1 MEYLVLFVVLVLFLM
16 IKSASERRR
25 REREL
30 EQKLRDRFGTLS
42 EEEYSEEKYRSIQY
56 YFRSRQNDPGVID
69 DITWNDLDMDRIYQ
83 AFNQTSCAM
92 GEEYLYDLLRRPL
105 YEKQALKERER
116 LIAFFAER
124 TEERIRLATALAKIG
139 KFPQISLYEYY
150 QRAMDLTSLSVLPD
164 LLQAVFLLL
173 AIPLTFFVPA
183 VGGSAIALLV
193 AVNVVTYFQ
202 RKKRIEPYLQ
212 VVAFLVRLTRQ
223 AEELRSLSLPGLEAY
238 QETILTGAAAFANF
252 RRGAWLINSGSSM
265 SGDLADIVMDY
276 IRILFHVDLIK
287 FASMV
292 TTIRKHRQELDSV
305 YETIGLLDSC
315 MAAASFRAYLPEW
328 CIPALENDQEKPA
341 LSAVGLYHPLLEEP
355 VKNSI
360 DTERSVLITGSNAS
374 GKSTFLKTVAI
385 NAILAQTLATAA
397 CSSYRGCFFRI
408 YSSMALSD
416 NLFGKESY
424 YMVEIKSLKR
434 ILDAAGQA
442 NGASCPVFCC
452 IDEVLRGTNTLERI
466 AASSQILSVLAKKP
480 VLAFVATHDLELT
493 QILEAQYDNYHF
505 SEEVQ
510 ENDVRFDYRLKPG
523 RAQSRNAIRLLS
535 LLGFPE
541 ELTEAA
547 REQAEHFLSKQEWKR
562 L

>member
-223 AEELRSLSLPGLEAY
+223 AEELRSLSLPGLE
-238 QETILTGAAAFANF
+238 
-252 RRGAWLINSGSSM
+252 
-265 SGDLADIVMDY
+265 
-276 IRILFHVDLIK
+276 
-287 FASMV
+287 
-292 TTIRKHRQELDSV
+292 
-305 YETIGLLDSC
+305 
-315 MAAASFRAYLPEW
+315 P
-328 CIPALENDQEKPA
+328 
-341 LSAVGLYHPLLEEP
+341 
-355 VKNSI
+355 
-360 DTERSVLITGSNAS
+360 
-374 GKSTFLKTVAI
+374 
-385 NAILAQTLATAA
+385 
-397 CSSYRGCFFRI
+397 
-408 YSSMALSD
+408 
-416 NLFGKESY
+416 
-424 YMVEIKSLKR
+424 
-434 ILDAAGQA
+434 
-442 NGASCPVFCC
+442 
-452 IDEVLRGTNTLERI
+452 
-466 AASSQILSVLAKKP
+466 
-480 VLAFVATHDLELT
+480 
-493 QILEAQYDNYHF
+493 
-505 SEEVQ
+505 
-510 ENDVRFDYRLKPG
+510 
-523 RAQSRNAIRLLS
+523 
-535 LLGFPE
+535 
-541 ELTEAA
+541 
-547 REQAEHFLSKQEWKR
+547 
-562 L
+562 